1 MEPDD
6 LPQWRKAKKGCDMA
20 PETEYDGLRRLI
32 HSGRP
37 LFGVL
42 VKTPYHQ
49 TVEVIGHAGLD
60 FVMLDQEHA
69 SYDGHALDTCL
80 LACRA
85 TGLAGIVRLPELS
98 EHAVLSVLDMGA
110 AGIIFPHVSTGEDAK
125 RAVAFSRYAGGTRGF
140 SNSTR
145 AGAYATRT
153 MSEHVPAADKS
164 IAIVAMIEDPEG
176 VANAAAIVAT
186 PGLDMIIVGHADLA
200 LSLGLNSIDAPEV
213 VAAEAKIME
222 AAQRVGLPV
231 GVMVTNAFAVAP
243 LYARGARLFLLGI
256 DQTILRIACTS
267 LVKEARAT
275 VP

>member
-1 MEPDD
+1 
-6 LPQWRKAKKGCDMA
+6 
-20 PETEYDGLRRLI
+20 
-32 HSGRP
+32 
-37 LFGVL
+37 
-42 VKTPYHQ
+42 
-49 TVEVIGHAGLD
+49 
-60 FVMLDQEHA
+60 
-69 SYDGHALDTCL
+69 
-80 LACRA
+80 
-85 TGLAGIVRLPELS
+85 
-98 EHAVLSVLDMGA
+98 
-110 AGIIFPHVSTGEDAK
+110 
-125 RAVAFSRYAGGTRGF
+125 
-140 SNSTR
+140 
-145 AGAYATRT
+145 